1 MAEGR
6 MDLNIG
12 VSNMGRGAQVKRKV
26 TFEQVQAWIE
36 AQGHDEYITK
46 ALIKKASSFPDKT
59 YHVFRKNF
67 NVYLAQIQKER
78 KD

>member
-12 VSNMGRGAQVKRKV
+12 ITNMGRGGQLKRKV
-26 TFEQVQAWIE
+26 TFDKVVAWIE

-46 ALIKKASSFPDKT
+46 ALIKKASGFPDKT
-59 YHVFRKNF
+59 YHIFRKNF
-67 NVYLAQIQKER
+67 NIYLAQIQKER

>member
-1 MAEGR
+1 MN
-6 MDLNIG
+6 LNIG
-12 VSNMGRGAQVKRKV
+12 VMNMGRGGGQLQRKV
-26 TFEQVQAWIE
+26 TFEKVQAWIE

-46 ALIKKASSFPDKT
+46 ALIKKASSFPDRT
-59 YHVFRKNF
+59 YHIFRKNF